1 MPMNERICHLM
12 GREPSEKRCSGV
24 LPEDIIGRLMRE
36 GGSRS
41 VPKKHAVA
49 LKTVLEETEITADPE
64 DLIFG
69 TFSKQNCA
77 EIVLPPA
84 KLPADVCPD
93 LVKWLKVGPAA
104 MRQILKSRLYLGRN
118 DSREFYECVL
128 LVLDGTITFM
138 HRYAKLADRLSAEYP
153 EHRDTLRMI
162 GENCRNLAS
171 RPAQTY
177 WEALQ
182 SLWFLFTVL
191 HMENGITSF
200 SVGRMD
206 RYLLRYYRDDIHR
219 GVITAEQAR
228 ELTECMWLKL
238 SKADCSVTVGGISEN
253 GEPVFNELSLLLCDV
268 QAEPDLP
275 GPKLYIRLNETA
287 DEERKKKA
295 ETCDK
300 VTVLHDEEIIPR
312 MMNEYGFSEADA
324 RNYAVFGTG
333 DLCGSGNSIL
343 WSEAGTIDLSTF
355 TGSPDEM
362 RQAIS
367 AAADTLVTAHRESE
381 TVFRD
386 FLPAALLSSVTND
399 CLETGCDASAGSV
412 RYRFAGIRIL
422 NAEGNELAGYAESV
436 LREKFGAEGIRVV
449 FHR

>member
-1 MPMNERICHLM
+1 MNERICHLM

-77 EIVLPPA
+77 EIVLPPG
-84 KLPADVCPD
+84 KLPDDVCPD
-93 LVKWLKVGPAA
+93 LVKWLTVGPAA

-128 LVLDGTITFM
+128 LVLDGVITFM

-182 SLWFLFTVL
+182 SLWFLFTAL

-200 SVGRMD
+200 SAGRMD
-206 RYLLRYYRDDIHR
+206 RYLIRYYRDDIRR
-219 GVITAEQAR
+219 GVITEEQAR

-238 SKADCSVTVGGISEN
+238 SKVNCSVTVGGINEN
-253 GEPVFNELSLLLCDV
+253 GEPVSNELTSLLCDV

-275 GPKLYIRLNETA
+275 GPKLFIRLNENT
-287 DEERKKKA
+287 DEKLKEKA
-295 ETCDK
+295 ETSDRW
-300 VTVLHDEEIIPR
+300 TVLHDEEIIPR
-312 MMNEYGFSEADA
+312 MMNEYGFNEADA
-324 RNYAVFGTG
+324 RNYTVFGTG
-333 DLCGSGNSIL
+333 EYCGFGNSIL
-343 WSEAGTIDLSTF
+343 WSDEGTVDLSTF
-355 TGSPDEM
+355 SGSSEEM
-362 RQAIS
+362 HQMIDAC
-367 AAADTLVTAHRESE
+367 ADRLVTAHREAES
-381 TVFRD
+381 VFRE
-386 FLPAALLSSVTND
+386 FLPAALLSSVTDD
-399 CLETGCDASAGSV
+399 CLEAGTDASAGSV

-422 NAEGNELAGYAESV
+422 NTEGNEQAGYAESV
-436 LREKFGAEGIRVV
+436 LKQKFGAEGIRVV
-449 FHR
+449 FH

>member
-1 MPMNERICHLM
+1 MNERICHLKE
-12 GREPSEKRCSGV
+12 REPAEKRCSGV

-69 TFSKQNCA
+69 TLSKQNCA

-84 KLPADVCPD
+84 KLPDDVCPD
-93 LVKWLKVGPAA
+93 AVKWLTVGPAA
-104 MRQILKSRLYLGRN
+104 MRQIIKSRLYLGRN

-128 LVLDGTITFM
+128 LVLDGVITFM

-153 EHRDTLRMI
+153 EHRDTLRMV

-182 SLWFLFTVL
+182 SLWFLFTAL

-200 SVGRMD
+200 SAGRMD
-206 RYLLRYYRDDIHR
+206 RYLLRYYRDDIRR
-219 GVITAEQAR
+219 GVITEEQAR

-238 SKADCSVTVGGISEN
+238 SRANCSVTVGGINEN
-253 GEPVFNELSLLLCDV
+253 GESVSNELSLMLCDV
-268 QAEPDLP
+268 QADPDLP
-275 GPKLYIRLNETA
+275 GPKFFIRLNENTDA
-287 DEERKKKA
+287 QLKEKA
-295 ETCDK
+295 EASGRW
-300 VTVLHDEEIIPR
+300 TVLHDEEIIPR

-324 RNYAVFGTG
+324 RNYAVFGNG
-333 DLCGSGNSIL
+333 EYCGSGSSIL
-343 WSEAGTIDLSTF
+343 WSDEGAVDLSTAA
-355 TGSPDEM
+355 GAPEEM
-362 RQAIS
+362 HQAID
-367 AAADTLVTAHRESE
+367 ACADRIVTAHREAE
-381 TVFRD
+381 AVFRE

-436 LREKFGAEGIRVV
+436 LREKFGAEGIRAV